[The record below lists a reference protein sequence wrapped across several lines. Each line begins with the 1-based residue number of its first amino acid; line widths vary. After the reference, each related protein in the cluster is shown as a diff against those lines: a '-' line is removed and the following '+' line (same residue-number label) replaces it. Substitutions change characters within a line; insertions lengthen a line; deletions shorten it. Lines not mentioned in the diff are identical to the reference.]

1 MYVNI
6 NYQIIEEIMSVLVYV
21 GANQGNSLWEI
32 FDKYDQVYAFEPDPE
47 MFEKLN
53 RRFKQFEWVTL
64 INAACSFED
73 GETSLYVTPNRVSTS
88 LADVTEYEKQN
99 GCPNYLKKVTVKTVN
114 LKKFLE
120 DNQLDYIDYYLSDTQ
135 GSDLNILKTIKEFV
149 DEKKIGE
156 LFIETH
162 GNDWILYEGLD
173 NKFDGFKEVLSK
185 NYDFVHASL
194 GRLNGKIVTE
204 EEIPEDEREWDSYW
218 KVK

>member
-1 MYVNI
+1 
-6 NYQIIEEIMSVLVYV
+6 
-21 GANQGNSLWEI
+21 
-32 FDKYDQVYAFEPDPE
+32 

-99 GCPNYLKKVTVKTVN
+99 GCPDYLKKITVKTVN

-120 DNQLDYIDYYLSDTQ
+120 DNEVDYIDYYLSDTQ

-162 GNDWILYEGLD
+162 GNDWILYEGLY
-173 NKFDGFKEVLSK
+173 NKFEGFKKILSK
-185 NYDFVHASL
+185 NYEFVHASL
-194 GRLNGKIVTE
+194 GRLQGKVVSE
-204 EEIPEDEREWDSYW
+204 SEIPEDEREWDSYW
-218 KVK
+218 RLK

>member
-1 MYVNI
+1 
-6 NYQIIEEIMSVLVYV
+6 MSVLVYV
-21 GANQGNSLWEI
+21 GANQGNSLWEMI
-32 FDKYDQVYAFEPDPE
+32 DKYDQVYAFEPDPE

-88 LADVTEYEKQN
+88 LADVTEYEKQH

-120 DNQLDYIDYYLSDTQ
+120 DNEVDYIDYYLSDTQ

-162 GNDWILYEGLD
+162 GNDWILYEGLY
-173 NKFDGFKEVLSK
+173 NKFEGFKKILSK
-185 NYDFVHASL
+185 NYEFVHASL
-194 GRLNGKIVTE
+194 GRLQGKVVSE
-204 EEIPEDEREWDSYW
+204 SEIPEDEREWDSYW
-218 KVK
+218 RLK

>member
-1 MYVNI
+1 
-6 NYQIIEEIMSVLVYV
+6 MSVLVYV

-53 RRFKQFEWVTL
+53 RRFKQFEWVTS

-88 LADVTEYEKQN
+88 LADVTEYEKQH

-120 DNQLDYIDYYLSDTQ
+120 DNKVDYIDYYLSDTQ

-194 GRLNGKIVTE
+194 GRLNDKIVTE

>member
-1 MYVNI
+1 
-6 NYQIIEEIMSVLVYV
+6 MSVLVYV

-99 GCPNYLKKVTVKTVN
+99 GCPDYLKKITVKTVN

-120 DNQLDYIDYYLSDTQ
+120 DNEVDYIDYYLSDTQ

-162 GNDWILYEGLD
+162 GNDWILYEGLY
-173 NKFDGFKEVLSK
+173 NKFEGFKKILSK
-185 NYDFVHASL
+185 NYEFVHASL
-194 GRLNGKIVTE
+194 GRLQGKVVSE
-204 EEIPEDEREWDSYW
+204 SEIPEDEREWDSYW
-218 KVK
+218 RLK

>member
-1 MYVNI
+1 
-6 NYQIIEEIMSVLVYV
+6 MSVLVYV

-53 RRFKQFEWVTL
+53 IRFKQFEWVTL

-99 GCPNYLKKVTVKTVN
+99 RCPNYLKKVTVKTVN

>member
-1 MYVNI
+1 
-6 NYQIIEEIMSVLVYV
+6 MSVLVYV

-88 LADVTEYEKQN
+88 LADVTEYEKQH

-120 DNQLDYIDYYLSDTQ
+120 DNKVDYIDYYLSDTQ